1 MAQTQT
7 MSGMMMDNAKRLGG
21 DALDLGR
28 DVFLAGVGVFATAGE
43 QAQDLFTQMVDKGKK
58 AEKDDKRLFA
68 RATREVK
75 NLGERVE
82 TRVRTTVSGTLNRV
96 GVPSRDEIHSL
107 TDRVEQ
113 LTKKLE
119 QRMVK

>member
-1 MAQTQT
+1 MAQAQT
-7 MSGMMMDNAKRLGG
+7 MTGMMMDNAKKFGG
-21 DALDLGR
+21 DAMDLGR

-58 AEKDDKRLFA
+58 AEKDEKRLFV
-68 RATREVK
+68 RATQEVK

-82 TRVRTTVSGTLNRV
+82 TSVRSTVSGTLNRV